1 MLSRIYEMSELAS
14 VADWVFENA
23 RDVKIWVFQG
33 EMGAGKTTLIKAL
46 GEKMGV
52 IDSMS
57 SPTFGIVNQYETDQG
72 KRIYHFDFYRLD
84 DPAEALEIGV
94 EEYFYSGDFC
104 WMEWAENLGG
114 LIPDQ
119 FLLVK
124 IEYNTTSSRKI
135 TLQQI
140 EDVH

>member
-14 VADWVFENA
+14 VADWVFANA
-23 RDVKIWVFQG
+23 GDEKIWVLQG

-52 IDSMS
+52 IDPMS
-57 SPTFGIVNQYETDQG
+57 SPTFGIVNQYETDKG
-72 KRIYHFDFYRLD
+72 ERIYHFDFYRLD
-84 DPAEALEIGV
+84 DPAEALEIGID
-94 EEYFYSGDFC
+94 EYFYGGDYC

-124 IEYNTTSSRKI
+124 IEYYTDSSRKI
-135 TLQQI
+135 TLQLI